1 MFLRENQ
8 LKIKNP
14 YFVKVKRNNRCHW
27 NRNCMPN
34 VLLRERKQIYWFN
47 ITIWLLRQDLFKIL
61 SYIYPI
67 SIFCCTKQRICP
79 QQMKGLQNTTIF
91 SKSLKYSSR
100 TFYYLFTSSRLF
112 YKWKS
117 FFIWYYNKILKLLKT
132 KLLHG

>member
-1 MFLRENQ
+1 MPLF
-8 LKIKNP
+8 P
-14 YFVKVKRNNRCHW
+14 HS
-27 NRNCMPN
+27 NCMPN

-47 ITIWLLRQDLFKIL
+47 ITIWLLHQDLFKIL

-67 SIFCCTKQRICP
+67 SIFCWITKITSSLITLQRSQISTKQRICP

-91 SKSLKYSSR
+91 SQSLKYSSR
-100 TFYYLFTSSRLF
+100 TFHYLFTSSRLF